1 MTRTKVV
8 PTVFNTNSHHCGAED
23 SPPTETS
30 ETNSGSPPEEDEGV
44 AGTLAA
50 EDEGVGAEDEGVGA
64 VLSAGDEG
72 VAAGLGLVGDDEG
85 TLTLAEGEGDHAVV
99 LHPTWA
105 CSQLFPPHP

>member
-64 VLSAGDEG
+64 VL
-72 VAAGLGLVGDDEG
+72 GLVGDDEG
-85 TLTLAEGEGDHAVV
+85 TLTLPEGEGDHAVV